1 MLKCFILDD
10 EQHAVDALA
19 AMLKK
24 KFGSEVEVV
33 GTSIDAHQAIE
44 QIESLQPD
52 VVFLDVEMPILNGL
66 EVLRYFPQRDFHI
79 IFTTAHEK
87 YALPALKAAA
97 TDYLVKPISPQDVHH
112 ALQKCK
118 AALPA
123 ARKTA
128 LELTTPRLVLP
139 AAQELIVVSIPDI
152 IRIEG
157 QNNYSHFYFLD
168 RPKVI
173 VAKTLKEYEDQLT
186 PHGFFRVHQSH
197 LINLAHIDS
206 IQTADGDYVL
216 LKKGHRVEL
225 SRRRKAEFIQLLKL
239 KG

>member
-1 MLKCFILDD
+1 MLRCFILDD

-24 KFGSEVEVV
+24 KFSGEVEVA
-33 GTSIDAHQAIE
+33 GTSIDPHQAIE

-118 AALPA
+118 TPLPSS
-123 ARKTA
+123 RKA
-128 LELTTPRLVLP
+128 PEPATPRLVLP
-139 AAQELIVVSIPDI
+139 AAQELIVVNIPDI
-152 IRIEG
+152 VRIEG
-157 QNNYSHFYFLD
+157 QNNYSHFHFLD
-168 RPKVI
+168 RAKVI

-197 LINLAHIDS
+197 LINLAHIES
-206 IQTADGDYVL
+206 IQSSDGDYVL